1 MAFSAKVLEAPLHRH
16 EFDFLSHERLP
27 PSNIWDGPLFGYL
40 RIYRGARR
48 RKQPYGGSPL
58 SGECY
63 KDNTVFYPKLI
74 YYCYYPNKN
83 NLGFLTSLFL
93 SFSNEPLEKIVP
105 SSFSVPKLS

>member
-48 RKQPYGGSPL
+48 REQPYGGSPL
-58 SGECY
+58 SGKCY
-63 KDNTVFYPKLI
+63 KEILFFI
-74 YYCYYPNKN
+74 PN
-83 NLGFLTSLFL
+83 LYIIVTI
-93 SFSNEPLEKIVP
+93 PTKIT
-105 SSFSVPKLS
+105 